1 MRKTSPPTSSP
12 TSLSSLPLS
21 ISVNFSPVSSLWS
34 PEAAS
39 RLDAPPFSL
48 TSRISSSTLAPAL
61 VPENDSAAWNETAGC
76 YTHCSVCAARV
87 SSHFSRRTRMRI
99 GAAGKSFIAGI
110 IDATI
115 FCTSLSLSFS
125 TAANAQ
131 QFDQKLYSEMRWRC
145 IGPFRGGRT
154 VAISGVP
161 HQPNVFYM
169 AAVNGGVWKTTDFG
183 NTWNPIFDDQ
193 PSGSV
198 GALAVAPSDP
208 NIIYVGSGEGLQRPD
223 LATGDGVYKSTDAGK
238 SWTHLPNLRDAQQIT
253 AILIDPKDPNRVFV
267 ATEGHP
273 YGPNAERGVFRS
285 TDGGQSF
292 QKVLYKDENTGAAD
306 LAFDPTNPQTIYAV
320 LWAARVAP
328 WEVRSGGSI
337 YIAGSG
343 LFKSTDGGSTWRPL
357 TKGLPTAAEELGR
370 MGIAVAPSQPNRLY
384 ASIEAKRGVAGIYRS
399 DDAGESWKQVNS
411 DGRIGGRGPG
421 AMGIAVA
428 SDNPEVIY
436 VANTTTWKSTDAGK
450 TFVGF
455 KGAPGGDDYQRIW
468 ISAENP
474 KTLALS
480 SDQGA
485 VLSVNGGETWSSWY
499 NQPAAQ
505 FYHVTTDNRFPYW
518 VYGAQQESGSV
529 ATLSRS
535 DYGEITFRDWH
546 LIGIFEYGYIAVDP
560 LDPNI
565 LYGDWLT
572 RTKQDIG
579 EHAKVTPEPIRRGEY
594 RYTRTLPVVFSPLE
608 PHTLYFA
615 ANVLFKTTDAGNSW
629 QVISPDLTREFYEIP
644 ANLGVFAASDPEKG
658 KHRGVIYAVAP
669 SFKELDTIWAGTD
682 DGLIH
687 ITRDGG
693 KSWQNVTPP
702 QLKPWSKVSII
713 EASHFDAGTA
723 YAAINSFRLDD
734 LRAHIYRTRDFG
746 KTWTEITK
754 NIPDGGAS
762 NVVREDPVRKGLLY
776 AGTEGSVY
784 VSINDGDDWQPLQ
797 LNLPHT
803 SMRDLAIHGDD
814 LIVATH
820 GRSFWILDDV
830 TPLRQLNADIAK
842 ESVHLFA
849 PQEATRFRWNRNPD
863 TPLPPEFPAGKNP
876 PDGAIIDYYLASPAK
891 EPVTLEIFDAHNE
904 PVRNAASADKPEPLE
919 KTAAEH
925 PIPMYWVRPA
935 QILSGAAGMHRFIW
949 DLHYAP
955 PDSLGH
961 EFPISAIVHDT
972 PKYPLGAWALPG
984 KYTVKLTVDGKS
996 YSQLFAA
1003 KMDPRIKTP
1012 LADLRKQFEMESG
1025 SVEGMNKSFEAL
1037 SQVQSVRAQL
1047 KERVAKAG
1055 KGALADAIAALDK
1068 QAAELEGAAQSNFYG
1083 LPPGAKQPENFSS
1096 LNQHFGGILAVADSA
1111 DAAPTTQATAVFKE
1125 LEEDLEKLVARW
1137 TKIRQQDIAALNV
1150 ELKKAGLTPVDP
1162 NKTPDATP
1170 SADADGDDEP

>member
-1 MRKTSPPTSSP
+1 
-12 TSLSSLPLS
+12 
-21 ISVNFSPVSSLWS
+21 
-34 PEAAS
+34 
-39 RLDAPPFSL
+39 
-48 TSRISSSTLAPAL
+48 
-61 VPENDSAAWNETAGC
+61 
-76 YTHCSVCAARV
+76 
-87 SSHFSRRTRMRI
+87 MRI
-99 GAAGKSFIAGI
+99 GAAGKWFIAGI
-110 IDATI
+110 AITTI
-115 FCTSLSLSFS
+115 LCISLCT
-125 TAANAQ
+125 AMNAQ
-131 QFDQKLYSEMRWRC
+131 QWDQKFFSEMRWRC

-169 AAVNGGVWKTTDFG
+169 AAVNGGVWKTVDFG
-183 NTWNPIFDDQ
+183 NTWNPVFDDQ
-193 PSGSV
+193 PTGSV

-238 SWTHLPNLRDAQQIT
+238 TWAHLQNLRDTQQIT
-253 AILIDPKDPNRVFV
+253 AILIDAKDPNRVFV
-267 ATEGHP
+267 AAEGHP

-306 LAFDPTNPQTIYAV
+306 LAFDPTNAQTIYAV

-328 WEVRSGGSI
+328 WEIRSGESFI
-337 YIAGSG
+337 SSGSG
-343 LFKSTDGGSTWRPL
+343 LFKSSDGGSTWKPL
-357 TKGLPTAAEELGR
+357 VKGLPTAEDGLGR
-370 MGIAVAPSQPNRLY
+370 IGIAVSHGEPQRLY
-384 ASIEAKRGVAGIYRS
+384 ASVEARKNAGVYRS
-399 DDAGESWKQVNS
+399 DDAGESWKQVNA
-411 DGRIGGRGPG
+411 DRRIGGRGPG

-428 SDNPEVIY
+428 VDNPEVLY
-436 VANTTTWKSTDAGK
+436 VANTTTWKSTDGGK

-468 ISAENP
+468 VSTENP
-474 KTLALS
+474 QIIALS

-485 VLSVNGGETWSSWY
+485 VISVNGGETWSSWY
-499 NQPAAQ
+499 NQPTAQ

-535 DYGEITFRDWH
+535 DYGEISFRDWH
-546 LIGIFEYGYIAVDP
+546 LIGIFEYGDIAIDP

-572 RTKQDIG
+572 RTKQDIS
-579 EHAKVTPEPIRRGEY
+579 EFAKVTPEPIRRGEY
-594 RYTRTLPVVFSPLE
+594 RYARTLPVVFSPLE
-608 PHTLYFA
+608 PHALYFA
-615 ANVLFKTTDAGNSW
+615 ANKLFKTADAGNSW
-629 QVISPDLTREFYEIP
+629 EVISPDLTRETYEIP

-669 SFKELDTIWAGTD
+669 SFKEANTIWAGTD
-682 DGLIH
+682 DGSIH

-734 LRAHIYRTRDFG
+734 LLAHIYRTRDFG
-746 KTWTEITK
+746 KTWTEITHG
-754 NIPDGGAS
+754 IPEGGAS
-762 NVVREDPVRKGLLY
+762 NVVREDPERKGLLY
-776 AGTEGSVY
+776 AGTEGSIY
-784 VSINDGDDWQPLQ
+784 VSFNDGDDWQPLQ

-830 TPLRQLNADIAK
+830 TPLRQMSADIAK

-849 PQEATRFRWNRNPD
+849 PQEAIRFRWNRNPD
-863 TPLPPEFPAGKNP
+863 TPLPPEVPAGKNP
-876 PDGAIIDYYLASPAK
+876 PDGAIIDYYVASIYSVDGPSDHQ
-891 EPVTLEIFDAHNE
+891 VTLEIFDHQNKL
-904 PVRNAASADKPEPLE
+904 VRRYSSLDKPEPLE

-925 PIPMYWVRPA
+925 PIPMYWIRPT
-935 QILSGAAGMHRFIW
+935 QILSGAAGMHRFVW

-972 PKYPLGAWALPG
+972 PKYPLGALALPG
-984 KYTVKLTVDGKS
+984 EYTVKLTVDRKT
-996 YSQLFAA
+996 YTQPLTV
-1003 KMDPRIKTP
+1003 KMDPRIKTS

-1025 SVEGMNKSFEAL
+1025 CVEGMNESFEAL
-1037 SQVQSVRAQL
+1037 TQVRSVRAQL
-1047 KERVAKAG
+1047 KERAAKAG
-1055 KGALADAIAALDK
+1055 KGALGEAVAALDK
-1068 QAAELEGAAQSNFYG
+1068 QAAEMEGAAQSGFFG

-1111 DAAPTTQATAVFKE
+1111 DAAPTTQATAVYKE
-1125 LEEDLEKLVARW
+1125 LRDAIEKMVARW
-1137 TKIRQQDIAALNV
+1137 TKIRQHDIPALNA
-1150 ELKKAGLTPVDP
+1150 ELQKAGLVAIEP
-1162 NKTPDATP
+1162 NKSQGDAP
-1170 SADADGDDEP
+1170 SSDADGDDQP

>member
-1 MRKTSPPTSSP
+1 
-12 TSLSSLPLS
+12 
-21 ISVNFSPVSSLWS
+21 
-34 PEAAS
+34 
-39 RLDAPPFSL
+39 
-48 TSRISSSTLAPAL
+48 
-61 VPENDSAAWNETAGC
+61 
-76 YTHCSVCAARV
+76 
-87 SSHFSRRTRMRI
+87 MRI
-99 GAAGKSFIAGI
+99 GVAGKWFISGI
-110 IDATI
+110 ILAAI
-115 FCTSLSLSFS
+115 FCASFCTS
-125 TAANAQ
+125 ANAQ
-131 QFDQKLYSEMRWRC
+131 QFDQKFYSEMRWRC

-154 VAISGVP
+154 AAISGVP
-161 HQPNVFYM
+161 HQPSVFYM

-238 SWTHLPNLRDAQQIT
+238 SWAHLGLGDAQQIT
-253 AILIDPKDPNRVFV
+253 AILVDPQDPNRVFV
-267 ATEGHP
+267 AAEGHA

-306 LAFDPTNPQTIYAV
+306 LAFDPRNPQTVYAA

-328 WEVRSGGSI
+328 WEVRSGASI

-343 LFKSTDGGSTWRPL
+343 LYKSTDGGDTWKPL
-357 TKGLPTAAEELGR
+357 TKGLPGASEGLGR
-370 MGIAVAPSQPNRLY
+370 IGIAIAPSDPKRIY
-384 ASIEAKRGVAGIYRS
+384 VSAEATKVGGVYRS
-399 DDAGESWKQVNS
+399 DDEGESWKQVNA
-411 DGRIGGRGPG
+411 DRRIGGRGPG

-428 SDNPEVIY
+428 PDNPDVIY
-436 VANTTTWKSTDAGK
+436 VANTTTWKSTDGGK

-468 ISAENP
+468 ISAERP
-474 KTLALS
+474 QIIALS

-485 VLSVNGGETWSSWY
+485 VISVNGGETWSSWY
-499 NQPAAQ
+499 NQPTAQ

-529 ATLSRS
+529 ATQSRS
-535 DYGEITFRDWH
+535 DYGEITFRDWK
-546 LIGIFEYGYIAVDP
+546 LPGIFEYGYIAVDP

-579 EHAKVTPEPIRRGEY
+579 EYAKVTPEAIRRGEY
-594 RYTRTLPVVFSPLE
+594 RYARTLPVVFSPLE

-615 ANVLFKTTDAGNSW
+615 ANVLFKTTDAGDGW
-629 QVISPDLTREFYEIP
+629 QVISPDLTRETYETP

-669 SFKELDTIWAGTD
+669 SFKEVNTIWAGTD

-713 EASHFDAGTA
+713 EASRFDAGTA

-746 KTWTEITK
+746 KTWMEITK
-754 NIPDGGAS
+754 GIPDGGAS

-784 VSINDGDDWQPLQ
+784 VSFDDGDDWQPLQ

-830 TPLRQLNADIAK
+830 TPLRQMNADVAK

-849 PQEATRFRWNRNPD
+849 PQEAIRVRWNRNPD
-863 TPLPPEFPAGKNP
+863 TPLPPEVPAGKNP
-876 PDGAIIDYYLASPAK
+876 PDGAIIDYYLTK
-891 EPVTLEIFDAHNE
+891 TVNGPVKLEVFDE
-904 PVRNAASADKPEPLE
+904 QDRLVRRYSNADKPEPLE
-919 KTAAEH
+919 KTAGEH
-925 PIPMYWVRPA
+925 PIPMYWVRPT
-935 QILSGAAGMHRFIW
+935 QILSGAAGMHRFVW
-949 DLHYAP
+949 DLHNAP

-961 EFPISAIVHDT
+961 EFPISAIAHDT

-984 KYTVKLTVDGKS
+984 QYRAKLTVEGKT
-996 YSQLFAA
+996 YSVPLVIR
-1003 KMDPRIKTP
+1003 MDPRIKTA

-1025 SVEGMNKSFEAL
+1025 SVQGMNESFGAL
-1037 SQVQSVRAQL
+1037 AQVQTVRAQL
-1047 KERVAKAG
+1047 KERAAKAG
-1055 KGALADAIAALDK
+1055 KSALTDAITALDK
-1068 QAAELEGAAQSNFYG
+1068 QAGEMEGAAQSNFFG
-1083 LPPGAKQPENFSS
+1083 LPLGAKQPENFSS
-1096 LNQHFGGILAVADSA
+1096 LNQHFGGLLAVADSA
-1111 DAAPTTQATAVFKE
+1111 DVAPTTQAAAVYKE
-1125 LEEDLEKLVARW
+1125 FEEALEKLVAKW
-1137 TKIRQQDIAALNV
+1137 TKVRQQDIPALNA
-1150 ELKKAGLTPVDP
+1150 ELTKAGLAPIDP
-1162 NKTPDATP
+1162 NKSPDAAP
-1170 SADADGDDEP
+1170 SSNADGDDEP

>member
-1 MRKTSPPTSSP
+1 MQIGVAGKWF
-12 TSLSSLPLS
+12 
-21 ISVNFSPVSSLWS
+21 IIGFIF
-34 PEAAS
+34 AAI
-39 RLDAPPFSL
+39 F
-48 TSRISSSTLAPAL
+48 SSSA
-61 VPENDSAAWNETAGC
+61 
-76 YTHCSVCAARV
+76 
-87 SSHFSRRTRMRI
+87 I
-99 GAAGKSFIAGI
+99 G
-110 IDATI
+110 
-115 FCTSLSLSFS
+115 
-125 TAANAQ
+125 Q
-131 QFDQKLYSEMRWRC
+131 QLDQKVGQQYDQKLFSEMRWRC

-193 PSGSV
+193 ATGSV

-223 LATGDGVYKSTDAGK
+223 LATGDGVYKSADAGK
-238 SWTHLPNLRDAQQIT
+238 TWTHLQNLRDAQQIT
-253 AILIDPKDPNRVFV
+253 AILVDPKDPNRVFV
-267 ATEGHP
+267 AAEGHP
-273 YGPNAERGVFRS
+273 YGSNAERGVFRS

-357 TKGLPTAAEELGR
+357 TKGLPAAAEELGR
-370 MGIAVAPSQPNRLY
+370 MGIAVAPSQPNRIY
-384 ASIEAKRGVAGIYRS
+384 ASVEAKRGLAGIYRS
-399 DDAGESWKQVNS
+399 EDAGESWKQVNS

-428 SDNPEVIY
+428 PDNPEVIY

-468 ISAENP
+468 ISAEHP
-474 KTLALS
+474 QIIALS

-485 VLSVNGGETWSSWY
+485 VISVNGGETWSSWY
-499 NQPAAQ
+499 NQPTAQ

-546 LIGIFEYGYIAVDP
+546 LIGIFEYGYIAIDP

-579 EHAKVTPEPIRRGEY
+579 EYAKVTPEPIRRGEY
-594 RYTRTLPVVFSPLE
+594 RYARTLPVVFSPLE

-615 ANVLFKTTDAGNSW
+615 ANVLFKTTDTGNSW
-629 QVISPDLTREFYEIP
+629 QVISPDLTRETYEIP
-644 ANLGVFAASDPEKG
+644 ANLGAFAASDPEKG

-669 SFKELDTIWAGTD
+669 SFKEANTIWAGTD

-693 KSWQNVTPP
+693 KFWQNVTPP
-702 QLKPWSKVSII
+702 QLKPWSKVSTI

-746 KTWTEITK
+746 KTWTEITHG
-754 NIPDGGAS
+754 IPDGGAS
-762 NVVREDPVRKGLLY
+762 NVVREDPARKGLLF
-776 AGTEGSVY
+776 AGTEGAVY
-784 VSINDGDDWQPLQ
+784 VSFNDGDDWQPLQ

-803 SMRDLAIHGDD
+803 SMRDIAIHGDD

-820 GRSFWILDDV
+820 GRSFWILDDI
-830 TPLRQLNADIAK
+830 TPLRQMNADIAK
-842 ESVHLFA
+842 ETVHLFA
-849 PQEATRFRWNRNPD
+849 PQEAIRFRWNRNPD

-876 PDGAIIDYYLASPAK
+876 PDGAIIDYYLASAANG
-891 EPVTLEIFDAHNE
+891 PVTLEILDDQQRV
-904 PVRNAASADKPEPLE
+904 VRRYASTDKPESLE
-919 KTAAEH
+919 KTAGEH
-925 PIPMYWVRPA
+925 PIPMYWVRPT
-935 QILSGAAGMHRFIW
+935 QILSGAPGMHRYVW

-972 PKYPLGAWALPG
+972 PKYPLGALVVPG
-984 KYTVKLTVDGKS
+984 NYMARLTVEGKS
-996 YSQLFAA
+996 YSQALVV
-1003 KMDPRIKTP
+1003 KMDPRIKTS
-1012 LADLRKQFEMESG
+1012 LADLHKQFEMESG
-1025 SVEGMNKSFEAL
+1025 SVKGMNESFEAL
-1037 SQVQSVRAQL
+1037 SQVRTVRAQL
-1047 KERVAKAG
+1047 KERGAKAG
-1055 KGALADAIAALDK
+1055 KGALADAIAGLDR
-1068 QAAELEGAAQSNFYG
+1068 QAAELEGAAQSNFFG
-1083 LPPGAKQPENFSS
+1083 LPPGAKQPENFSG

-1125 LEEDLEKLVARW
+1125 LKEALAKLVDRW
-1137 TKIRQQDIAALNV
+1137 TKIRQQDVAALNV
-1150 ELKKAGLTPVDP
+1150 ELKKAGLAAIDP
-1162 NKTPDATP
+1162 NKSPDATP
-1170 SADADGDDEP
+1170 AADADGDDEP